1 MITNRNL
8 GFFMAL
14 LVKYLASVAGDPGL
28 IPGSGRSPGQGNGK
42 PLQYYYQE
50 NSMDRGAWQPTVHG
64 FAKSWTQLTQ

>member
-8 GFFMAL
+8 GFFSGSAGK
-14 LVKYLASVAGDPGL
+14 VSAFSAGDPSL

-42 PLQYYYQE
+42 PLQYFYQE

-64 FAKSWTQLTQ
+64 VAKSWTQLTQ